1 LSFNPSLFYK
11 NSSFPKWICLSLGY
25 SADAK
30 LVGDSDTYT
39 SGTTNYYAHREFLFS
54 FDVDFSRLPIKKP
67 WLKALVK
74 QFNYLKV
81 PFPALILSD
90 GKVRASGIYF

>member
-1 LSFNPSLFYK
+1 MGS
-11 NSSFPKWICLSLGY
+11 CGGH
-25 SADAK
+25 AGT
-30 LVGDSDTYT
+30 VGDKDVFT
-39 SGTTNYYAHREFLFS
+39 SGTTIYNAKREFLLS
-54 FDVDFSRLPIKKP
+54 VDVDFSRLPIKKP

-74 QFNYLKV
+74 QFNYIKV